1 MLVYDR
7 FSNSGS
13 NHPYGYSYTTGDTLE
28 LVTTMSDEIPDPI
41 RRAAELI
48 SGPSGDDGDTDALEY
63 RLKKD
68 IFTSIGRIKPKLV
81 EGVDFDNEVANT
93 DYFASLTAPLQ
104 GIAISRC
111 EGALAFYNR
120 IGWHKDLLDAPL
132 DRCVPDEGIPVLNER
147 YHASTLHDLAYV
159 HPKHFAKMLGKAGSA
174 SLWETLK
181 RYVTGLNQSTIS

>member
-1 MLVYDR
+1 
-7 FSNSGS
+7 
-13 NHPYGYSYTTGDTLE
+13 
-28 LVTTMSDEIPDPI
+28 MSDELPDPI

-48 SGPSGDDGDTDALEY
+48 TSAAGHNEDYPALEY

-81 EGVDFDNEVANT
+81 EGVDFDTEVAT
-93 DYFASLTAPLQ
+93 GDYISGLSAPLQ

-120 IGWHKDLLDAPL
+120 IGWHISLLDAPL
-132 DRCVPDEGIPVLNER
+132 ELCVPDEGVQPLKER

-159 HPKHFAKMLGKAGSA
+159 HPKHFEKMLGKPGSA
-174 SLWETLK
+174 SLWESLK
-181 RYVTGLNQSTIS
+181 RHVNELTQPGSTKH